1 MQQIT
6 ALPNYLTGS
15 NKYGKRLQ
23 MKKIVDYRKLL
34 GVTKDAE
41 LQELKSVYRGLMKT
55 WHPDKFQDNEEEKHE
70 AEVKSKT
77 IIEAYH
83 FLVSIA
89 PETIS
94 QSAEEYNTTTA
105 TAAIQDFEY
114 QQQVLKIYF
123 TDENTYEY
131 FDVPKEV
138 YRKLINAD
146 SPGRFARRHIF
157 NSYVYRS
164 VNKLVATA

>member
-1 MQQIT
+1 
-6 ALPNYLTGS
+6 
-15 NKYGKRLQ
+15 

-34 GVTKDAE
+34 EVNKDSELAE
-41 LQELKSVYRGLMKT
+41 LKTVYRSLMKT
-55 WHPDKFQDNEEEKHE
+55 WHPDKFQESAEAKLAAEEK
-70 AEVKSKT
+70 SKH

-89 PETIS
+89 PETLS
-94 QSAEEYNTTTA
+94 QSIEEYNTTTG
-105 TAAIQDFEY
+105 TCGILDFEY
-114 QQQVLKIYF
+114 KSQVLKIYF
-123 TDENTYEY
+123 TDDSVYEY

-164 VNKLVATA
+164 VNKLVANG